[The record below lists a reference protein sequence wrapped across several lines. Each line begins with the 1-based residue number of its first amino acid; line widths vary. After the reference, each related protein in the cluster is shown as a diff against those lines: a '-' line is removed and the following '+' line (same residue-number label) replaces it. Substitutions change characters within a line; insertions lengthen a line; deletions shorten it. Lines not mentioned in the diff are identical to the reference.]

1 MFKKISLLLWLSI
14 ILTEFV
20 NAQNP
25 SKLVTVAENGWSK
38 NTINTVIFRKNAL
51 VTYQNTQFTAYY
63 DSDQYLV
70 LAKRNVNSEKW
81 TVART
86 QYKGETND
94 AHRSISIT
102 VDGKGYLH
110 VAWDQHNNKLN
121 YAISVKP
128 GSLVLGN
135 LKSMTGNKEGRV
147 SYPEFYALPDGNI
160 LFMYRDGGS
169 GNGDL
174 VLNRYDCRKHTWTR
188 IQSNL
193 INGEAKRN
201 AYWQAAVDQ
210 KGTIHISWVWRET
223 PDVSTNH
230 DLCYAKSEDGGLTW
244 KKSNGEQYQ
253 LPITE
258 ANAEYALK
266 IPQQSEL
273 INQTSMVADHFG
285 NPFIAGYWREQGS
298 MVPQYHVVYHL
309 DGKWITANLNFRKT
323 PFSLKGMGTKQI
335 PISRPQIITWK
346 NGRNTAVA
354 VIFRDVERANK
365 VSMAISHHIEQP
377 SWNIT
382 DLTIGSV
389 GDWEPTYDIQLWKKK
404 NRLDLFVQQVEQVDG
419 EGKAN
424 KQPTPIQVL
433 TWTR

>member
-1 MFKKISLLLWLSI
+1 MKTKLMWLLVAFM
-14 ILTEFV
+14 EFA
-20 NAQNP
+20 NAQKP
-25 SKLVTVAENGWSK
+25 SKLVTVAENGWSN

-51 VTYQNTQFTAYY
+51 VTYQNTQFTAFY

-70 LAKRNVNSEKW
+70 LAKRNINSDKW
-81 TVART
+81 IISRT
-86 QYKGETND
+86 QYKGDASD
-94 AHRSISIT
+94 AHRSISII
-102 VDGKGYLH
+102 VDDKGYLH

-121 YAISVKP
+121 YAISMQP
-128 GSLVLGN
+128 GSLALGN
-135 LKSMTGNKEGRV
+135 LKFMVRNKEERV
-147 SYPEFYALPDGNI
+147 SYPEFYALPDGDI

-174 VLNRYDCRKHTWTR
+174 VLNRYDSKKKSWTR

-193 INGEAKRN
+193 INGERKRN

-223 PDVSTNH
+223 PDVASNH
-230 DLCYAKSEDGGLTW
+230 DLCYAKSEDGGVTW

-273 INQTSMVADHFG
+273 INQTSMVADHSG

-298 MVPQYHVVYHL
+298 MVPQYHVVYHSN
-309 DGKWITANLNFRKT
+309 GKWTTANLNFRKT
-323 PFSLKGMGTKQI
+323 TFSLKGMGTKQI

-346 NGRNTAVA
+346 NGRNTAIA
-354 VIFRDVERANK
+354 VIFRDLERANK
-365 VSMAISHHIEQP
+365 VSMAISRHIDQP
-377 SWNIT
+377 NWNII
-382 DLTIGSV
+382 DLTTRSV
-389 GDWEPTYDIQLWKKK
+389 GDWEPTYDTQLWKKK

-433 TWTR
+433 TWMR